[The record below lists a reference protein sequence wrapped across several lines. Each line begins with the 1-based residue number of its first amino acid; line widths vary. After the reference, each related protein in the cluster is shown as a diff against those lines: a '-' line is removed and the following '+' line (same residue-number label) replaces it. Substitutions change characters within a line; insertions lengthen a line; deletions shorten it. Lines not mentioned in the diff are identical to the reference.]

1 MPKVIVL
8 PDHIASQIAAGEV
21 VERPS
26 SVVKELVE
34 NSIDA
39 GATRIVVTVEK
50 GCRTIKVADNGC
62 GMAPADLT
70 LAFQRHATSK
80 LKSADDLWQLSTL
93 GFRGEALPSIASI
106 ARVCCY
112 TRTSDSTTGNLL
124 ESVDGNLKVQEVG
137 CSPGTI
143 IEVYDLFFNVPAR
156 LNFLKKPTTEFAH
169 IHETLQALAIAH
181 STIAFE
187 LHLDESLKMATT
199 GSGNLAQTII
209 ETGHFSQLGSPIEI
223 ETADTQLG
231 FRLTACLAGASHF
244 RGDRKGIISI
254 VNQRPVRCSL
264 AYKAL
269 DYAFTDLIPRGRYPL
284 AVTLLSINP
293 KELDVNIHPSKKEV
307 KYALGNE
314 VFSFLQRTFTRALRQ
329 SVFREGQPAIT
340 TYGGEPNL
348 GLAVVTDGSLLE
360 HTAAPTFTRDV
371 GFASQRSLLVDQLVY
386 AKQPVGYAPSTMPP
400 SEQQLYA
407 GRTAKSIGLPLDW
420 RLVGYIH
427 NTYILIETKDGLS
440 IIEQHIAHER
450 TLYEK
455 LLLETQAATR
465 QADHLQK
472 LIVSCPLNLTD
483 EQSSFLADHLSVLA
497 EFGFEFERTNGS
509 FTCTQVPVELANK
522 DYPKVVQEI
531 LQNMLENSSS
541 SFRLEAAKSVACQ
554 SAIKNGMPLSETQIL
569 DLLKDWFH
577 TPRNETCPHGRP
589 IQLQYSMRKLFQLF
603 HPQ

>member
-26 SVVKELVE
+26 SVVKELAE

-80 LKSADDLWQLSTL
+80 LKSANDLWQLNTL

-106 ARVCCY
+106 ARVSCY
-112 TRTSDSTTGNLL
+112 TRTADTTTGNLL
-124 ESVDGNLKVQEVG
+124 ESIDGNLKVQEVG
-137 CSPGTI
+137 CAPGTI
-143 IEVYDLFFNVPAR
+143 VEVYDLFFNVPAR
-156 LNFLKKPTTEFAH
+156 LNFLKKSATEFAH

-187 LHLDESLKMATT
+187 LYLDESLKMATT
-199 GSGNLAQTII
+199 GSGNLAQTIM

-223 ETADTQLG
+223 ETTDAQLG
-231 FRLTACLAGASHF
+231 FRLTACLAGANHF
-244 RGDRKGIISI
+244 RGDRKGVISI

-269 DYAFTDLIPRGRYPL
+269 DYAYTDLIPRGRYPL

-314 VFSFLQRTFTRALRQ
+314 VFSFLQRAFTRALRQ
-329 SVFREGQPAIT
+329 SAFTESRPSIT
-340 TYGGEPNL
+340 TYGAELNL
-348 GLAVVTDGSLLE
+348 GLAVVADGSVLE
-360 HTAAPTFTRDV
+360 SAAVPTFSRDI
-371 GFASQRSLLVDQLVY
+371 GFSGQRSLLVDQLVH
-386 AKQPVGYAPSTMPP
+386 AKPPTGYAPTIVPST
-400 SEQQLYA
+400 EQQIYTDRT
-407 GRTAKSIGLPLDW
+407 GRPDVLPLDW

-450 TLYEK
+450 TLYER

-483 EQSSFLADHLSVLA
+483 EQSTLLSDNFSLLA
-497 EFGFEFERTNGS
+497 EFGFEFEHSNGS
-509 FTCTQVPVELANK
+509 YTCTQVPVELANK

-531 LQNMLENSSS
+531 LQSMIENSSS

-554 SAIKNGMPLSETQIL
+554 SAVKNGMPLSETQIF

-589 IQLQYSMRKLFQLF
+589 IQLSFSMRKLFQLF